1 MLICTKAYFKKN
13 QRYIKTTYTI
23 YNLILFQK
31 SMLSYQSIVKKQEMT
46 ERVKRHPP
54 AYRRKQNMAKRKG
67 QKRRNQ
73 KYQVNN
79 RQLKAKRMYKDT
91 IFRMLYH
98 DKENLLSLYNA
109 VNGREYTDPEKLQ
122 VVTLE
127 NAIYMGMKNDL
138 AFIMDMNLYLY
149 EHQSTYNPNIP
160 LRNLFYIADE
170 YQRLVVR
177 KSLYST
183 VIQKI
188 PTPRFLVFY
197 NGTKEVEDRS
207 EFRLSSAYENP
218 TENPDLE
225 LRVTML
231 NVNDGHSSDLM
242 EHCRTLKEYAQYVAR
257 VRKYAVSLEEAVT
270 RAVDECIEE
279 GILAEFL
286 LKNKTEVI
294 KVSIYEY
301 DKEFEEKKLR
311 KAEYEAGRQ
320 DGIEIGRQDGI
331 EIGKRI
337 LLEKIIKKK
346 LKKGKSTEQ
355 IADELEEDINIIQK
369 VVEKLKSQI

>member
-149 EHQSTYNPNIP
+149 EHQSTYNSNIP

-177 KSLYST
+177 KSLYSM

-188 PTPRFLVFY
+188 PTPRFIVFY
-197 NGTKEVEDRS
+197 NGTKKVDDYN

-218 TENPDLE
+218 TDDPDLE

-231 NVNDGHSSDLM
+231 NVNDGHNLELM
-242 EHCRTLKEYAQYVAR
+242 EHCRTLKEYAKYVAR
-257 VRKYAVSLEEAVT
+257 VRKYVTQNIPLEEAVT
-270 RAVDECIEE
+270 RAVDECIKE

-286 LKNKTEVI
+286 VKNKAEVI

-311 KAEYEAGRQ
+311 KAEYEAGVEAGVES
-320 DGIEIGRQDGI
+320 GIELGERS
-331 EIGKRI
+331 
-337 LLEKIIKKK
+337 LLKKQIKKK
-346 LKKGKSTEQ
+346 LKKGKSIGQ
-355 IADELEEDINIIQK
+355 IADELEEEVTAIQRIIEEIQK
-369 VVEKLKSQI
+369 EE

>member
-1 MLICTKAYFKKN
+1 
-13 QRYIKTTYTI
+13 
-23 YNLILFQK
+23 
-31 SMLSYQSIVKKQEMT
+31 
-46 ERVKRHPP
+46 
-54 AYRRKQNMAKRKG
+54 MAKRKN
-67 QKRRNQ
+67 QKRRSK

-188 PTPRFLVFY
+188 PTPRVSGY
-197 NGTKEVEDRS
+197 KEVYFLIRRYS
-207 EFRLSSAYENP
+207 PVQGLYRLFLFIGFFSFRLRVSRQMDFPHKVKDNIYFLKML
-218 TENPDLE
+218 TVYL
-225 LRVTML
+225 LRRMD
-231 NVNDGHSSDLM
+231 ND
-242 EHCRTLKEYAQYVAR
+242 
-257 VRKYAVSLEEAVT
+257 
-270 RAVDECIEE
+270 
-279 GILAEFL
+279 FF
-286 LKNKTEVI
+286 
-294 KVSIYEY
+294 
-301 DKEFEEKKLR
+301 DKFINDS
-311 KAEYEAGRQ
+311 GR
-320 DGIEIGRQDGI
+320 
-331 EIGKRI
+331 
-337 LLEKIIKKK
+337 
-346 LKKGKSTEQ
+346 
-355 IADELEEDINIIQK
+355 
-369 VVEKLKSQI
+369 

>member
-1 MLICTKAYFKKN
+1 
-13 QRYIKTTYTI
+13 
-23 YNLILFQK
+23 
-31 SMLSYQSIVKKQEMT
+31 
-46 ERVKRHPP
+46 
-54 AYRRKQNMAKRKG
+54 MAKRKN
-67 QKRRNQ
+67 QKRRSK

-98 DKENLLSLYNA
+98 NKENLLSLYNA

-225 LRVTML
+225 LRVTIL

-242 EHCRTLKEYAQYVAR
+242 EHCRTLKEYAQYVTKI
-257 VRKYAVSLEEAVT
+257 RKYTSLSELSLEDSVK
-270 RAVDECIEE
+270 RSVNECIEE
-279 GILAEFL
+279 GILSEFL
-286 LKNKTEVI
+286 LKNKAEVI
-294 KVSIYEY
+294 KISIYEY

-311 KAEYEAGRQ
+311 KAEFEYGQHE
-320 DGIEIGRQDGI
+320 
-331 EIGKRI
+331 
-337 LLEKIIKKK
+337 LLKTQIQKK
-346 LKKGKSTEQ
+346 LAKGKSIDE
-355 IADELEEDINIIQK
+355 IADALEESPLVIQKFIDELEY
-369 VVEKLKSQI
+369 EKAHPELNL

>member
-1 MLICTKAYFKKN
+1 M
-13 QRYIKTTYTI
+13 
-23 YNLILFQK
+23 
-31 SMLSYQSIVKKQEMT
+31 E
-46 ERVKRHPP
+46 E
-54 AYRRKQNMAKRKG
+54 
-67 QKRRNQ
+67 
-73 KYQVNN
+73 
-79 RQLKAKRMYKDT
+79 
-91 IFRMLYH
+91 
-98 DKENLLSLYNA
+98 
-109 VNGREYTDPEKLQ
+109 
-122 VVTLE
+122 
-127 NAIYMGMKNDL
+127 
-138 AFIMDMNLYLY
+138 
-149 EHQSTYNPNIP
+149 STQI
-160 LRNLFYIADE
+160 
-170 YQRLVVR
+170 R
-177 KSLYST
+177 KSC
-183 VIQKI
+183 
-188 PTPRFLVFY
+188 RFLVFY

-257 VRKYAVSLEEAVT
+257 VRKYAAKQDVSLEEAVT

>member
-1 MLICTKAYFKKN
+1 MA
-13 QRYIKTTYTI
+13 
-23 YNLILFQK
+23 
-31 SMLSYQSIVKKQEMT
+31 
-46 ERVKRHPP
+46 
-54 AYRRKQNMAKRKG
+54 RRKS
-67 QKRRNQ
+67 QKRRNK

-79 RQLKAKRMYKDT
+79 RQLKAKRPYKDT

-109 VNGREYTDPEKLQ
+109 VNGRNYTNAEDLQ
-122 VVTLE
+122 IVTLK

-170 YQRLVVR
+170 YQRLVVQ

-188 PTPRFLVFY
+188 PTPRFIVFY
-197 NGTKEVEDRS
+197 NGTKKVDDYN

-218 TENPDLE
+218 TDNPDLE

-231 NVNDGHSSDLM
+231 NVNDGHNLELM
-242 EHCRTLKEYAQYVAR
+242 EHCRTLKEYAKYVAR
-257 VRKYAVSLEEAVT
+257 VRKYVTQNIPLEEAVT

-279 GILAEFL
+279 GFL
-286 LKNKTEVI
+286 MKNKAEVI

-311 KAEYEAGRQ
+311 KAEYEAGVEA
-320 DGIEIGRQDGI
+320 GIELGERS
-331 EIGKRI
+331 
-337 LLEKIIKKK
+337 LLENQIRKK
-346 LKKGKSTEQ
+346 LKKGKPIEQ
-355 IADELEEDINIIQK
+355 IADELEEAVTTIQRIIEETK
-369 VVEKLKSQI
+369 KEN

>member
-1 MLICTKAYFKKN
+1 M
-13 QRYIKTTYTI
+13 
-23 YNLILFQK
+23 
-31 SMLSYQSIVKKQEMT
+31 
-46 ERVKRHPP
+46 P
-54 AYRRKQNMAKRKG
+54 
-67 QKRRNQ
+67 
-73 KYQVNN
+73 
-79 RQLKAKRMYKDT
+79 
-91 IFRMLYH
+91 
-98 DKENLLSLYNA
+98 
-109 VNGREYTDPEKLQ
+109 
-122 VVTLE
+122 
-127 NAIYMGMKNDL
+127 KNDL

-257 VRKYAVSLEEAVT
+257 VRKYAAKQDVSLEEAVT

-331 EIGKRI
+331 EIGRQDGIEIGKRI

-346 LKKGKSTEQ
+346 LKKGKSTG
-355 IADELEEDINIIQK
+355 
-369 VVEKLKSQI
+369 

>member
-1 MLICTKAYFKKN
+1 M
-13 QRYIKTTYTI
+13 
-23 YNLILFQK
+23 
-31 SMLSYQSIVKKQEMT
+31 
-46 ERVKRHPP
+46 
-54 AYRRKQNMAKRKG
+54 
-67 QKRRNQ
+67 
-73 KYQVNN
+73 
-79 RQLKAKRMYKDT
+79 
-91 IFRMLYH
+91 
-98 DKENLLSLYNA
+98 
-109 VNGREYTDPEKLQ
+109 
-122 VVTLE
+122 
-127 NAIYMGMKNDL
+127 
-138 AFIMDMNLYLY
+138 
-149 EHQSTYNPNIP
+149 
-160 LRNLFYIADE
+160 
-170 YQRLVVR
+170 
-177 KSLYST
+177 
-183 VIQKI
+183 
-188 PTPRFLVFY
+188 
-197 NGTKEVEDRS
+197 
-207 EFRLSSAYENP
+207 
-218 TENPDLE
+218 
-225 LRVTML
+225 
-231 NVNDGHSSDLM
+231 NDGHSSDLM

-257 VRKYAVSLEEAVT
+257 VRKYAAKQDVSLEEAVT

-311 KAEYEAGRQ
+311 KAEFEAGRQDGIEIGRQDGIEIGRQ

>member
-1 MLICTKAYFKKN
+1 M
-13 QRYIKTTYTI
+13 
-23 YNLILFQK
+23 
-31 SMLSYQSIVKKQEMT
+31 
-46 ERVKRHPP
+46 
-54 AYRRKQNMAKRKG
+54 
-67 QKRRNQ
+67 
-73 KYQVNN
+73 
-79 RQLKAKRMYKDT
+79 
-91 IFRMLYH
+91 
-98 DKENLLSLYNA
+98 
-109 VNGREYTDPEKLQ
+109 
-122 VVTLE
+122 
-127 NAIYMGMKNDL
+127 
-138 AFIMDMNLYLY
+138 
-149 EHQSTYNPNIP
+149 
-160 LRNLFYIADE
+160 
-170 YQRLVVR
+170 
-177 KSLYST
+177 
-183 VIQKI
+183 IQKI

-257 VRKYAVSLEEAVT
+257 VRKYAAKQDVSLEEAVT

>member
-1 MLICTKAYFKKN
+1 M
-13 QRYIKTTYTI
+13 
-23 YNLILFQK
+23 
-31 SMLSYQSIVKKQEMT
+31 
-46 ERVKRHPP
+46 
-54 AYRRKQNMAKRKG
+54 
-67 QKRRNQ
+67 
-73 KYQVNN
+73 
-79 RQLKAKRMYKDT
+79 
-91 IFRMLYH
+91 
-98 DKENLLSLYNA
+98 
-109 VNGREYTDPEKLQ
+109 
-122 VVTLE
+122 
-127 NAIYMGMKNDL
+127 
-138 AFIMDMNLYLY
+138 
-149 EHQSTYNPNIP
+149 
-160 LRNLFYIADE
+160 
-170 YQRLVVR
+170 VR

-183 VIQKI
+183 AIQKI

-197 NGTKEVEDRS
+197 NGTKDVEDRS

-257 VRKYAVSLEEAVT
+257 VRKYVAEQNVSLEEAVT

-331 EIGKRI
+331 EIGKQI
-337 LLEKIIKKK
+337 FLGKLVKKK
-346 LKKGKSTEQ
+346 LEKGKSIEQ
-355 IADELEEDINIIQK
+355 IADELEEDINVIQK
-369 VVEKLKSQI
+369 TAEELMKRNEKDILK